1 MVFSFFQREQDRD
14 LAPSPLI
21 AGIGE
26 AAVAVPEIPRHR
38 DLIFAAKKI
47 LSAEDALAP
56 EVREKAIRGGTRV
69 LADQAACP
77 FRAFARWR
85 LGARSLE
92 APAERLDAAGRG
104 KLLHALMSA
113 LWGELKESAALQKDF
128 EPAIAR
134 AAAAAVKAL
143 ALEGRFAELERAR
156 LARLAREWLEVE
168 GSRKPFQVASIEEKR
183 KIEIAGLE
191 FSGRIDR
198 MDRTAEGGNV
208 LIDYKTGRASPKE
221 WEPPRPDDPQL
232 PIYAVSAKEEITGVA
247 FASLKPGKLRY
258 MGFSRDKN
266 ALPGVQQA
274 KDWKA
279 VLRGWKKET
288 EALGAAFA
296 KGDARVDPKKSLQT
310 CRYCD
315 LQTLCRVFEKANA
328 LEEDVP
334 E

>member
-1 MVFSFFQREQDRD
+1 MTSILEDLTT
-14 LAPSPLI
+14 LAPKRL
-21 AGIGE
+21 E
-26 AAVAVPEIPRHR
+26 
-38 DLIFAAKKI
+38 K
-47 LSAEDALAP
+47 
-56 EVREKAIRGGTRV
+56 EVRGGTRV

-92 APAERLDAAGRG
+92 TPAEGLDAAGRG
-104 KLLHALMSA
+104 RLLHALMSA
-113 LWGELKESAALQKDF
+113 LWSELKGSAALQQDF

-143 ALEGRFAELERAR
+143 ELEGRFAELERER
-156 LARLAREWLEVE
+156 LARLAREWLEIE
-168 GSRKPFQVASIEEKR
+168 SSRKPFEVAAIEEKR
-183 KIEIAGLE
+183 KIGIAGLE

-198 MDRTAEGGNV
+198 MDRAGEGGHL
-208 LIDYKTGRASPKE
+208 LIDYKSGRASPKE

-232 PIYAVSAKEEITGVA
+232 PIYAVTAKEEIAGVA
-247 FASLKPGKLRY
+247 FASLRPGKLRF
-258 MGFSRDKN
+258 MGFSRDRN

-279 VLRGWKKET
+279 MLRGWQRET
-288 EALGAAFA
+288 GALGAAFA
-296 KGDARVDPKKSLQT
+296 QGDARVDPKKSLQT

-328 LEEDVP
+328 LEEDFP
-334 E
+334 Q